1 MAAKFRES
9 AMLGRITKFSPE
21 VGFGVIEA
29 ENGAKYRFAK
39 NEVVNL
45 NGKLVGHSVD
55 FLVSARR
62 GKEIFLMTG
71 TPWTAF
77 GGGSH

>member
-1 MAAKFRES
+1 MH
-9 AMLGRITKFSPE
+9 GRITKFSPK

-29 ENGAKYRFAK
+29 EDGAKYRFAK
-39 NEVVNL
+39 DEVVNL

-62 GKEIFLMTG
+62 PKDIILMTG
-71 TPWTAF
+71 NPWTVF
-77 GGGSH
+77 GGGRHH

>member
-1 MAAKFRES
+1 VE
-9 AMLGRITKFSPE
+9 GRITKFSSK

-29 ENGAKYRFAK
+29 EDGAKYRFAK
-39 NEVVNL
+39 DQVVNL
-45 NGKLVGHSVD
+45 NGKLVGHTVD
-55 FLVSARR
+55 FLINARR
-62 GKEIFLMTG
+62 PKDIFLMTG

>member
-1 MAAKFRES
+1 MY
-9 AMLGRITKFSPE
+9 GRITKFSPK

-39 NEVVNL
+39 DAVVNL

-55 FLVSARR
+55 FVVSARR
-62 GKEIFLMTG
+62 PQDIILMTG
-71 TPWTAF
+71 TPWSVFA
-77 GGGSH
+77 GSH